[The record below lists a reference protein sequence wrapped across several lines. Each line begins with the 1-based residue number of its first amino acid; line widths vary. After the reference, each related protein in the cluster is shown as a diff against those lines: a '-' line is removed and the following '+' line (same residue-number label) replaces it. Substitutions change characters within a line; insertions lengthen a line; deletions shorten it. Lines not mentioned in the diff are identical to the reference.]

1 LDETASAITDSGDR
15 QVEATGEISRH
26 VRSAADSTRAAGDSM
41 SQVAEAVGRTNEMT
55 REVVGTADGL
65 LRLST
70 DLDSKIDQ
78 FLQKSALSEIRRRL
92 GRPLTAACWYNPSWQ
107 NRNFLHKMSWISQDR
122 GV

>member
-65 LRLST
+65 LRHSVN
-70 DLDSKIDQ
+70 LDSKIDQ

-107 NRNFLHKMSWISQDR
+107 NRNFLHKMSWISQGR

>member
-65 LRLST
+65 LRHSAN
-70 DLDSKIDQ
+70 LDSKIDQ

-92 GRPLTAACWYNPSWQ
+92 GRPLTVACWYNPSWQ